1 MNKSSF
7 NELVKSC
14 ERTDRASWQK
24 PDELISLLMN
34 IKGKK
39 VMDIGSGTGFL
50 VRQQQAGAY
59 VNCG

>member
-1 MNKSSF
+1 
-7 NELVKSC
+7 L
-14 ERTDRASWQK
+14 WQK

-50 VRQQQAGAY
+50 VRLQQAGAY
-59 VNCG
+59 INCG